1 MGNNGE
7 VPQRGGGLDAVRVK
21 RVVAV
26 LGAFIVVAACAGEKA
41 GTDQTASVPEASLLG
56 PGTPLV
62 AGLVTP
68 PGTRL
73 VASVFPRPVNSIT
86 TTTSTDAVLEVEGN
100 PFAAWDHLADQAKAA
115 GAALPHSG
123 ICLWHQVLT
132 APTGL
137 QPEPVS
143 VSEPRPPKADTLAC
157 DASAEGTSRDGR
169 LIRVAVRLWWWAAG
183 AELGITVYDDATPVD
198 DASLPDVDPGP
209 APQSAVDELPPS
221 DDPVRPSVGDPFG
234 RENNCGERGGYRRLR
249 LPEGARLVGGGNS
262 PVLGDFAAVLAVSD
276 AEDVLG
282 ALRSQLDSPDV
293 GSVYEVKRER
303 TTDGASI
310 WTLSGGSD
318 SGGFCSFV
326 SNPDGHLLLVTTT
339 SD

>member
-1 MGNNGE
+1 M
-7 VPQRGGGLDAVRVK
+7 RRAA
-21 RVVAV
+21 AV
-26 LGAFIVVAACAGEKA
+26 LGALIVLAGC
-41 GTDQTASVPEASLLG
+41 VEANSDADRIPSIPKTSLLG

-62 AGLVTP
+62 SGIVAP

-86 TTTSTDAVLEVEGN
+86 TTTTTAAVLEVDGD

-123 ICLWHQVLT
+123 ICLWHRVRT
-132 APTGL
+132 APTGI

-143 VSEPRPPKADTLAC
+143 VSEPRPPEADTLAC
-157 DASAEGTSRDGR
+157 DASAGGTSRDGR
-169 LIRVAVRLWWWAAG
+169 LIRVGVRLWWWAAG
-183 AELGITVYDDATPVD
+183 AELGIDFYDDATPVA
-198 DASLPDVDPGP
+198 DASFPDVDPGP
-209 APQSAVDELPPS
+209 APASAVDQLPPR
-221 DDPVRPSVGDPFG
+221 DDPVQPSVGDPFG
-234 RENNCGERGGYRRLR
+234 RETNCGERGGYRRLR
-249 LPEGARLVGGGNS
+249 LPEGSRLVGGGTS
-262 PVLGDFAAVLAVSD
+262 PVLGDFAAVLAV
-276 AEDVLG
+276 ADVEEVLE
-282 ALRSQLDSPDV
+282 ALRSQLDSPDT

-318 SGGFCSFV
+318 GGGFCSFV